1 MNVSESQRPRWQLF
15 MHERPQLEAYVRQL
29 VPDPEDAADLV
40 QDVAL
45 VVMNQRSSPRNE
57 ARFSS
62 LCRGIARHL
71 LLHRQRENNRRQHAG
86 WAPTTGTLE
95 ADPITSTATVH
106 ELLEGMDDTSRSLLI
121 GRVLMGESSRQVAGR
136 LHVSAPAVRM
146 RLKRLRDRMK
156 NLLER

>member
-95 ADPITSTATVH
+95 AEPITSQATVH
-106 ELLEGMDDTSRSLLI
+106 ELLEGMDDSSRSLLI

-156 NLLER
+156 TLLER